1 MLVEKLMR
9 AWMFFVLAL
18 LGNAIE
24 KRNWLNA
31 TFAAMQQ
38 VEQYL
43 KTTDSIYYVYQGT
56 KATDPM
62 KREEKERSGDTFR
75 CPYMRIREE
84 ETTPHGYKS
93 TWVTR
98 VSSKGPYVRQ
108 WQLSLVLEKSG
119 NYSTYNFF
127 SVNER
132 DLLKSPSCE
141 LWLKEK
147 PKPRTTVP
155 KNLCFLMYDALCSK
169 AGKYVYYDETCL

>member
-1 MLVEKLMR
+1 MR

-62 KREEKERSGDTFR
+62 KRDGEERSGDTFR
-75 CPYMRIREE
+75 CPYMRIRVE

-93 TWVTR
+93 RWVTR
-98 VSSKGPYVRQ
+98 VFSTGFSVRQ

-132 DLLKSPSCE
+132 DLLKKFLLDMFLVYGDGTCA
-141 LWLKEK
+141 LFYHWL
-147 PKPRTTVP
+147 
-155 KNLCFLMYDALCSK
+155 SSS
-169 AGKYVYYDETCL
+169 TCLFVSGTYKNITPTRMS

>member
-1 MLVEKLMR
+1 MLVGKVMR
-9 AWMFFVLAL
+9 AWIFFVLAS

-62 KREEKERSGDTFR
+62 KRDGEERRGDTFK
-75 CPYMRIREE
+75 CPHMRIRME

-93 TWVTR
+93 RWVTR
-98 VSSKGPYVRQ
+98 VFSTKFSVRSTK
-108 WQLSLVLEKSG
+108 SLVG
-119 NYSTYNFF
+119 FF
-127 SVNER
+127 VIVSETAKR
-132 DLLKSPSCE
+132 
-141 LWLKEK
+141 KEE
-147 PKPRTTVP
+147 
-155 KNLCFLMYDALCSK
+155 LCFHSRS
-169 AGKYVYYDETCL
+169 T

>member
-1 MLVEKLMR
+1 MLVGKVMR
-9 AWMFFVLAL
+9 AWIFFVLAS

-62 KREEKERSGDTFR
+62 KRDGEERRRDTFK
-75 CPYMRIREE
+75 CPHMRIRME

-93 TWVTR
+93 RWVTR
-98 VSSKGPYVRQ
+98 VF
-108 WQLSLVLEKSG
+108 
-119 NYSTYNFF
+119 STKF
-127 SVNER
+127 SVSKLRTLAKRKTYAKNDGPQEP
-132 DLLKSPSCE
+132 LLSDVRRPLQQGRLFICFRYLQKHNTHEDE
-141 LWLKEK
+141 LN
-147 PKPRTTVP
+147 TV
-155 KNLCFLMYDALCSK
+155 N
-169 AGKYVYYDETCL
+169 